1 MQYNLHYV
9 ITYLAVRKVDNTL
22 QWRNLA
28 VLPETNVF
36 WSNSTF
42 GSNGRCFDD
51 GHSWAARHDTTNMG
65 HVPLAVV
72 TISRRVLA

>member
-1 MQYNLHYV
+1 M
-9 ITYLAVRKVDNTL
+9 ITYLAVSKVNNTL

-28 VLPETNVF
+28 VLPETDIL
-36 WSNSTF
+36 WGDSTF
-42 GSNGRCFDD
+42 GCNGRCFNN

-72 TISRRVLA
+72 TISRGVLA